1 MVINLRIKELREY
14 HNLTQEQLGKIIG
27 QTKSNISK
35 YENGNLE
42 PSIQVLK
49 GLASFFDVTI
59 DYLLGHSDSKKET
72 TNNKIH
78 SQELI
83 TNIDNLSPESKKELE
98 KYIQLLKLK
107 DTLDKSKDEMS
118 SHLTPNVSEDK

>member
-1 MVINLRIKELREY
+1 M
-14 HNLTQEQLGKIIG
+14 
-27 QTKSNISK
+27 
-35 YENGNLE
+35 
-42 PSIQVLK
+42 
-49 GLASFFDVTI
+49 ASFFDVTI

-107 DTLDKSKDEMS
+107 DTLDKSKDEIS
-118 SHLTPNVSEDK
+118 PTLDLNVSSNK